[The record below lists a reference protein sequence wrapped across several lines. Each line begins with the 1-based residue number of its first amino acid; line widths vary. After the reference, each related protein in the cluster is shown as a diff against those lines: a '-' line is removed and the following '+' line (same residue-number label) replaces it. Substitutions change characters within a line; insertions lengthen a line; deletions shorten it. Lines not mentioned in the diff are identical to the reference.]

1 MRGKIIAIFLGFLLL
16 VSFPFLGS
24 LVENV
29 DADELMIIQSPSG
42 TLSTFTAPG
51 WKWQGFGKVT
61 GYRRRSIYSFE
72 TKVRFND
79 GAHGTLKGSIQYE
92 LPVDDPNLIEIHTK
106 FGSQEA
112 VQTQLVET
120 VVDKAVYMTGP
131 LMSSKES
138 YAEKRNE
145 LISNVEDQVAHGV
158 FRTRQRDV
166 RAKDEITG
174 IEKTVTVVE
183 IVKEADGS
191 YARQEESTL
200 ADFGVKT
207 FNFAI
212 TDLDYEES
220 VEKQIAAQQQA
231 TMDVQTAMA
240 ESRKAEQRALTA
252 EKEGQANAAKAK
264 WEQEVLKAKAVTL
277 AQQEKEVAVT
287 EATKQL
293 EVATLAA
300 DSAEQYRVKRL
311 REAEADATYKRKVLE
326 ADGALQQ
333 KLDAY
338 IQTQQA
344 WAQAFAKRQVPA
356 TVFGAGSGA
365 GGDTDV
371 QAFMQLLTAQAAK
384 NLSLNLDTKP

>member
-1 MRGKIIAIFLGFLLL
+1 MRGKLLAGFLGFLLL
-16 VSFPFLGS
+16 LSFVFAGS

-29 DADELMIIQSPSG
+29 DADEIMVVQSPG
-42 TLSTFTAPG
+42 GRLSFYTGAG

-61 GYRRRSIYSFE
+61 SYRKRSIYSFK
-72 TKVRFND
+72 TGLRFND
-79 GAHGTLKGSIQYE
+79 GAHGTLVGSIQYE
-92 LPVDDPNLIEIHTK
+92 LPIADQLLTEIHTK
-106 FGSQEA
+106 FGSQDA
-112 VQTQLVET
+112 VQAQLVQT

-138 YAEKRNE
+138 YAEKRND
-145 LISNVEDQVAHGV
+145 LISYVEDQVSHGV

-166 RAKDEITG
+166 RLKDEISG
-174 IEKTVTVVE
+174 VEKTVTIVE
-183 IVKEADGS
+183 IVKTDTGS
-191 YARQEESTL
+191 FARQEEPYL
-200 ADFGVKT
+200 AVFGVKT
-207 FNFAI
+207 SNFAI
-212 TDLDYEES
+212 NELSYDEN
-220 VEKQIAAQQQA
+220 VEKQINAQQQA

-264 WEQEVLKAKAVTL
+264 WEKEVEKARAVVT

-287 EATKQL
+287 KAQQGL
-293 EVATLAA
+293 EVAQLAA
-300 DSAEQYRVKRL
+300 EQAEQYRIQRL
-311 REAEADATYKRKVLE
+311 KEAEADSTYKQKVLA

-338 IQTQQA
+338 VQTQQA
-344 WAQAFAKRQVPA
+344 WAEAFAARKVPS
-356 TVFGAGSGA
+356 TVFGSGSGT

-384 NLSLNLDTKP
+384 NLSLDLGTKP

>member
-1 MRGKIIAIFLGFLLL
+1 MRGKILAGFLGFLLL
-16 VSFPFLGS
+16 LSFLFAGS

-29 DADELMIIQSPSG
+29 DADEIMVVQSPGG
-42 TLSTFTAPG
+42 TLSVYSAPG

-61 GYRRRSIYSFE
+61 SYRRRSIYSFE

-79 GAHGTLKGSIQYE
+79 GAHGLLKGSIQYE
-92 LPVDDPNLIEIHTK
+92 LPLDDTNLIEIHTK
-106 FGSQEA
+106 FGSQGA

-145 LISNVEDQVAHGV
+145 LINFVEEQVSHGV

-166 RAKDEITG
+166 REKDEITG
-174 IEKTVTVVE
+174 VEKTVTVVE
-183 IVKEADGS
+183 IVKNADGS
-191 YARQEESTL
+191 FARQEEATL
-200 ADFGVKT
+200 TEFGVKT

-212 TDLDYEES
+212 TDLDYEEQ
-220 VEKQIAAQQQA
+220 VEAQIAAQQKA
-231 TMDVQTAMA
+231 TMDVQTAMSQ
-240 ESRKAEQRALTA
+240 SRQAEQRALTA

-287 EATKQL
+287 EAQRQL

-300 DSAEQYRVKRL
+300 ESAEQYRVKRL
-311 REAEADATYKRKVLE
+311 KEAEGDATYKQKVLA

-338 IQTQQA
+338 VQTQQA
-344 WAQAFAKRQVPA
+344 WAEAFADRQVPT
-356 TVFGAGSGA
+356 TVFGSSGGAGSDG
-365 GGDTDV
+365 DV
-371 QAFMQLLTAQAAK
+371 QTFMQLLNAAAAK
-384 NLSLNLDTKP
+384 NLSLDLTTKP